1 MNKSILRQC
10 AAIGAGVN
18 FLILLLFFP
27 LVSRAQ
33 QFDIDDLNDE
43 VEDAT
48 QSVGSIVE
56 NIIIVALIIGLV
68 GVIWQLVNDQE
79 QGKRYLI
86 GWGVAAV
93 VYVVIFRFLN
103 LV

>member
-1 MNKSILRQC
+1 MKRTLENYHLAK
-10 AAIGAGVN
+10 AA
-18 FLILLLFFP
+18 LLTLAYLLYFP
-27 LVSRAQ
+27 LVTTAQ

-68 GVIWQLVNDQE
+68 TVIWQLINDQE
-79 QGKRYLI
+79 QGKKYLI

-93 VYVVIFRFLN
+93 VYVVIFRFLD

>member
-1 MNKSILRQC
+1 MRTLLKKNYQKVT
-10 AAIGAGVN
+10 AG
-18 FLILLLFFP
+18 FLTISYFLFFP
-27 LVSRAQ
+27 LASMAQ
-33 QFDIDDLNDE
+33 QFDLDDLNDE

-48 QSVGSIVE
+48 GSVGSIVE

-68 GVIWQLVNDQE
+68 GVIWQMINDQE
-79 QGKRYLI
+79 QGKKYLI

-93 VYVVIFRFLN
+93 VYVVIFRFLD

>member
-1 MNKSILRQC
+1 MKNLIKMNSRKFTTGIL
-10 AAIGAGVN
+10 ALSYL
-18 FLILLLFFP
+18 FFFP
-27 LVSRAQ
+27 LTTLAQ
-33 QFDIDDLNDE
+33 QFDLDDLNDE

-48 QSVGSIVE
+48 SSVGSIVE

-68 GVIWQLVNDQE
+68 GVIWQMINDQE
-79 QGKRYLI
+79 QGKKYLI

-93 VYVVIFRFLN
+93 IYVVIFRFLD